1 MAQDVI
7 AIAPGT
13 HVQLC
18 LISHTNIGKTT
29 LLRTLLGQD
38 VGDIRD
44 AAHVTDSA
52 DAHVLVRTSEGDTL
66 TLWDTP
72 GFGDS
77 VRLHQRLQ
85 QQSNPIGWFLSN
97 IWDRWRDKP
106 FWMSQHALRAARDSA
121 DVVLYLVN
129 AAEHPDDVGYL
140 DAEMHLLRWLGKP
153 AIVLLNQLGAP
164 QTIAQQDADLRL
176 WSSALARYAP
186 MVQGVLAL
194 DAFTRSWIHEQRL
207 LHLVQPLLPAAK
219 QPGYQRLVTAWEAT
233 NQQRFAD
240 SMQHIAQL
248 LIEAAQ
254 ARQPVAQAS
263 GAGLPWSG
271 IKKVLQPG
279 TPSAPEAAE
288 QQAMQQLLLQV
299 QRQEQRCHEA
309 LLQLHRLDGR
319 AGQSIREQLSNH
331 FTVQQPLDMR
341 RMGLWGALSSGAAGG
356 LGADLA
362 TGGLSM
368 GMGAVLGALAGAAAF
383 AGAALGLNKL
393 RAHNEHQVTLSEEF
407 LDALLH
413 GSLLQYLAIAHFGRG
428 RGLFT
433 ETQTP
438 AHWNDTLAQQL
449 QPRLPQLH
457 AIWQRLRA
465 DGDAAAPA
473 TGSRHGSAMATAAM
487 PDTQAALQAC
497 ISEIAMG
504 TLQALYPPPA
514 QQRIRR

>member
-7 AIAPGT
+7 AIAPAAQ
-13 HVQLC
+13 VQLC

-52 DAHVLVRTSEGDTL
+52 DAHVLVRTPEGDTL

-97 IWDRWRDKP
+97 LWDRWRDKP

-129 AAEHPDDVGYL
+129 AAERPDDVGYL

-176 WSSALARYAP
+176 WSAALARYAP

-207 LHLVQPLLPAAK
+207 LHIVQRLLPAAK
-219 QPGYQRLVTAWEAT
+219 QPGYQRLVAAWEAA

-240 SMQHIAQL
+240 SMQHIAAL
-248 LIEAAQ
+248 LAEAAQ

-263 GAGLPWSG
+263 GAALPWRG
-271 IKKVLQPG
+271 ISKILQPG
-279 TPSAPEAAE
+279 AAPAPNAAE

-299 QRQEQRCHEA
+299 QRQEQHCHEA

-319 AGQSIREQLSNH
+319 AGQSIREQLSHH
-331 FTVQQPLDMR
+331 FSVQQPLDTR
-341 RMGLWGALSSGAAGG
+341 RMGLWGALGSGAAGG

-368 GMGAVLGALAGAAAF
+368 GMGAALGALAGAAAF

-393 RAHNEHQVTLSEEF
+393 RARTEHQVTLSQEF

-438 AHWNDTLAQQL
+438 AHWSDALAQQL
-449 QPRLPQLH
+449 QPRLPALH
-457 AIWQRLRA
+457 TLWQRLRA
-465 DGDAAAPA
+465 DEAGDAPPTANSSHSPAPA
-473 TGSRHGSAMATAAM
+473 LHDA
-487 PDTQAALQAC
+487 QAALQAC
-497 ISEIAMG
+497 ISEIAMD
-504 TLQALYPPPA
+504 TLQALYPPPV